1 MGPLEPISPG
11 WNIMR
16 TWFPAVTVTKHMS
29 AETFLLWIRT
39 FFELACKTFK
49 RTHDEITQNSPKSHT
64 ALRFVIKHINR
75 VLSSPFFI
83 FYFFL
88 LEALECVTFRSDR
101 EKRDE
106 VVFGWCIP
114 VINANWQWTRA
125 LQQKVA
131 PSETSIWWP
140 PKHLYRQPPPRL
152 WLHPRGKDASLV
164 TDTHRSGFPLMSG
177 FSYYNPQLSVDCI
190 LKHTSRIVPQSQ
202 CLCMF
207 YF

>member
-64 ALRFVIKHINR
+64 ALHFVIKHINR

-140 PKHLYRQPPPRL
+140 PQTSLQTASSSVMAAPP
-152 WLHPRGKDASLV
+152 WEGC
-164 TDTHRSGFPLMSG
+164 
-177 FSYYNPQLSVDCI
+177 QLGDW
-190 LKHTSRIVPQSQ
+190 HTSVRISPDVRFLIP
-202 CLCMF
+202 
-207 YF
+207 